1 MINSFQPVIKWSG
14 SKRSQV
20 KDILKCVP
28 LFNTYYEPFLGGG
41 SVMYSVN
48 PDSGIC
54 GDICKPL
61 IDLWLLIR
69 NNPKYLIDYYTS
81 RWNKLQKDGV
91 EVFLE
96 TRKCFNL
103 YYRPEDLFF
112 LSRTCVNGLI
122 RFNQKGE
129 FNNSMHYTRKGI
141 NPSRIEKII
150 YDWSERI
157 QKINFVTGDYKETTQ
172 TAQKNDFLYL
182 DPPYFHT
189 KGRYYSNKTI
199 NFEEFFLFL
208 DDLNRREIKFAL
220 SFDGKRGDENYII
233 DLPQELYKKRILIK
247 SGLSS
252 FKKVMEKQNTDV
264 FETLY
269 LNFEV

>member
-1 MINSFQPVIKWSG
+1 MSNFQPVIKWSG

-20 KDILKCVP
+20 KYILQCVP
-28 LFNTYYEPFLGGG
+28 SFNTYYEPFLGGG
-41 SVMYSVN
+41 SVMYAIN
-48 PDSGIC
+48 PNCGIC

-61 IDLWLLIR
+61 IDLWLLIK
-69 NNPKYLIDYYTS
+69 NNPKYLIDHYSNVWT
-81 RWNKLQKDGV
+81 RLQKEGP

-96 TRKCFNL
+96 IRKHFNL
-103 YYRPEDLFF
+103 YHQPEDLFF

-141 NPSRIEKII
+141 HPSRIEKVIF
-150 YDWSERI
+150 DWSERI
-157 QKINFVTGDYKETTQ
+157 QKIDFIADDYKETTN
-172 TAQKNDFLYL
+172 TAKKNDFLYL

-199 NFEEFFLFL
+199 NFDEFFLFL
-208 DDLNRREIKFAL
+208 DDLNRRGIKFAL
-220 SFDGKRGDENYII
+220 SFDGQRGDKSYIVDI
-233 DLPQELYKKRILIK
+233 PQELYKKCILIK

-252 FKKVMEKQNTDV
+252 FKKIMDKQNTDV
-264 FETLY
+264 FEALY